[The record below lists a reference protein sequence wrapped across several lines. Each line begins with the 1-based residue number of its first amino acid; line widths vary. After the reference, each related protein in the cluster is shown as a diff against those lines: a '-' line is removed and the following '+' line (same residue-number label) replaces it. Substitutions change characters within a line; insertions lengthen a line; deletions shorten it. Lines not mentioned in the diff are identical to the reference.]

1 VIGRDNA
8 LAVYVLFLYVNI
20 SEAPYPLRN
29 QCVEEATIIFYVTIR
44 NAKYGII
51 LKINI
56 VIFKKAIPA

>member
-1 VIGRDNA
+1 MIGRDNA

-51 LKINI
+51 LNTDFRVDEKFKI
-56 VIFKKAIPA
+56 